1 MTPVDYMAAVGG
13 LIAALGA
20 VAFARGSGK
29 KADPSDLMMVALKS
43 NTEKV
48 GGLLDTVKSL
58 IAILTSIEKH
68 GESTTGLM
76 RELLSETK
84 INAAKDDARRH

>member
-1 MTPVDYMAAVGG
+1 MAAVGG

-20 VAFARGSGK
+20 VAFARGSGTK
-29 KADPSDLMMVALKS
+29 TDPADLMMVALKS

-48 GGLLDTVKSL
+48 DGLLDTVKSL
-58 IAILTSIEKH
+58 IAIFTSIDKH
-68 GESTTGLM
+68 GERATGLLSD
-76 RELLSETK
+76 LLNETR

>member
-29 KADPSDLMMVALKS
+29 KTDPADLMMVALKS
-43 NTEKV
+43 NTEQV
-48 GGLLDTVKSL
+48 GGLLEIIKAMA
-58 IAILTSIEKH
+58 AILTSIDKH
-68 GESTTGLM
+68 GESATGLL
-76 RELLSETK
+76 RDLLNETR

>member
-29 KADPSDLMMVALKS
+29 KADPADLMMVALKS

-48 GGLLDTVKSL
+48 DGLLDTVKSMT
-58 IAILTSIEKH
+58 AIFTSIDKH
-68 GESTTGLM
+68 GERATGLLSD
-76 RELLSETK
+76 LLSETR